1 MKNIKEFI
9 PLWKLVKEDK
19 CKFIIATSLII
30 ISNFLGVVSGYLI
43 GEATQYLTDTKYTMS
58 ILYLVIYIIVNSV
71 EDVGLYNTGSCMLE
85 LIESK
90 VSRKLGYFT
99 YKKAI
104 NLPAYA
110 YEKTSSGEVINR
122 IVSDA
127 DSLSFAFSRLVALIS
142 SLTASLVVLVYI
154 FINSW
159 VLGIEIVIFVGLL
172 YLVISKY
179 DPMLIN
185 VHKERKK
192 SQDKFTSLVNE
203 SIRGIREIKTL
214 GVKNNLISNMK
225 EIVTSVFNKSK
236 EEISIRKT
244 YNTLT
249 FLLKIFLEGV
259 VFITCAFLIYKGNI
273 TIGFFI
279 TMTYYIYRFTNLI
292 DNINNFSQTYQ
303 KIVVSLQRV
312 NEILEN
318 RLYEDEKFGVEK
330 ISKVKGLIEFKNVSF
345 AYPNE
350 DNIINDFNIKL
361 EPNKKIAIVGKSGQG
376 KSTLFNLIT
385 RIFDAKEGLITLDN
399 INMKDLTEEELRKHI
414 SIIRQ
419 EPFIFNRTI
428 LENFK
433 IIDKNIE
440 LEEISKY
447 TKMAYLDDYIM
458 SLPDKYDTVL
468 GEGGVNLSGGQK
480 QRLSIARTLAK
491 NSEVILFDEATS
503 ALDNSSQ
510 DYIKKTIDNLIKDHT
525 VVIVAHRL
533 STIMDADII
542 YLVDKGKV
550 VDSGTHNELL
560 KTNKTYKNLYE
571 TESFNK
577 AVKDNN
583 KMTYKPIALLG
594 EQVAAGT
601 NYAVLALGES
611 NGDTKTYSINL
622 LTIYREL
629 DGNSTLISSAN
640 VPLAQYTK

>member
-244 YNTLT
+244 YNTFT

-440 LEEISKY
+440 LEEIRKY

-491 NSEVILFDEATS
+491 NSEVILLDEATS

-571 TESFNK
+571 TES
-577 AVKDNN
+577 
-583 KMTYKPIALLG
+583 L
-594 EQVAAGT
+594 
-601 NYAVLALGES
+601 
-611 NGDTKTYSINL
+611 
-622 LTIYREL
+622 
-629 DGNSTLISSAN
+629 NS
-640 VPLAQYTK
+640 

>member
-30 ISNFLGVVSGYLI
+30 ISNFLGVISGYLI

-58 ILYLVIYIIVNSV
+58 ILYLVIYVIFNSV

-122 IVSDA
+122 IVNDA
-127 DSLSFAFSRLVALIS
+127 DTLSFAFSRLVALIS
-142 SLTASLVVLVYI
+142 SLTASLIVLVYI

-159 VLGIEIVIFVGLL
+159 VLGIEIIIFVGIL
-172 YLVISKY
+172 YLVINKY

-192 SQDKFTSLVNE
+192 VQDKFTSLVNE

-214 GVKNNLISNMK
+214 GVKNNLMSNMK
-225 EIVTSVFNKSK
+225 EIIKSIFDKSK
-236 EEISIRKT
+236 EEVSIRKK
-244 YNTLT
+244 YNALT

-259 VFITCAFLIYKGNI
+259 VFITCAFLIYKESI
-273 TIGFFI
+273 TIGFFV

-303 KIVVSLQRV
+303 KLIVSLQRV

-318 RLYEDEKFGVEK
+318 RLYEDEIFGNEK
-330 ISKVKGLIEFKNVSF
+330 INKVKGLIEFKNVSF
-345 AYPNE
+345 SYPDE
-350 DNIINDFNIKL
+350 DNIINNFNIKL

-385 RIFDAKEGLITLDN
+385 RVFDVKEGLITLDDIN
-399 INMKDLTEEELRKHI
+399 IKDLTEEELRKHI

-433 IIDKNIE
+433 IIDKDIK
-440 LEEISKY
+440 LEDIRKY

-458 SLPDKYDTVL
+458 SLPNKYDTVL

-560 KTNKTYKNLYE
+560 KTNKTYKKLYE
-571 TESFNK
+571 TES
-577 AVKDNN
+577 
-583 KMTYKPIALLG
+583 L
-594 EQVAAGT
+594 
-601 NYAVLALGES
+601 
-611 NGDTKTYSINL
+611 
-622 LTIYREL
+622 
-629 DGNSTLISSAN
+629 NS
-640 VPLAQYTK
+640 

>member
-30 ISNFLGVVSGYLI
+30 ISNFLGVISGYLI

-58 ILYLVIYIIVNSV
+58 ILYLVIYVIFNSV

-122 IVSDA
+122 IVNDA
-127 DSLSFAFSRLVALIS
+127 DTLSFAFSRLVALIS
-142 SLTASLVVLVYI
+142 SLTASLIVLVYI

-159 VLGIEIVIFVGLL
+159 VLGIEIIIFVGIL
-172 YLVISKY
+172 YLVINKY

-192 SQDKFTSLVNE
+192 VQDKFTSLVNE

-214 GVKNNLISNMK
+214 GVKNNLMSNMR
-225 EIVTSVFNKSK
+225 EIIKSIFDKSK
-236 EEISIRKT
+236 EEVSIRKK
-244 YNTLT
+244 YNALT

-259 VFITCAFLIYKGNI
+259 VFITCAFLIYKGSI
-273 TIGFFI
+273 TIGFFV

-303 KIVVSLQRV
+303 KLIVSLQRV

-318 RLYEDEKFGVEK
+318 RLYEDEIFGNEK
-330 ISKVKGLIEFKNVSF
+330 INKVKGIIEFKNVSF
-345 AYPNE
+345 SYPDE
-350 DNIINDFNIKL
+350 DNILNDFNIKL

-385 RIFDAKEGLITLDN
+385 RVFDVKEGLITLDDIN
-399 INMKDLTEEELRKHI
+399 IKDLTEEELRKHI

-433 IIDKNIE
+433 IINKDIE
-440 LEEISKY
+440 LEDIRKY
-447 TKMAYLDDYIM
+447 TKMSYLDDYIM
-458 SLPDKYDTVL
+458 SLPNGYDTVL

-571 TESFNK
+571 TES
-577 AVKDNN
+577 
-583 KMTYKPIALLG
+583 L
-594 EQVAAGT
+594 
-601 NYAVLALGES
+601 
-611 NGDTKTYSINL
+611 
-622 LTIYREL
+622 
-629 DGNSTLISSAN
+629 NS
-640 VPLAQYTK
+640 

>member
-122 IVSDA
+122 IVNDA
-127 DSLSFAFSRLVALIS
+127 DTLSFAFSRLVALIS
-142 SLTASLVVLVYI
+142 SLTASLIVLVYI

-159 VLGIEIVIFVGLL
+159 VLGIEIIIFVGIL
-172 YLVISKY
+172 YLVINKY

-192 SQDKFTSLVNE
+192 VQDKFTSLVNE

-214 GVKNNLISNMK
+214 GVKNNLMSNMR
-225 EIVTSVFNKSK
+225 EIIKSIFDKSK
-236 EEISIRKT
+236 EEVSIRKK
-244 YNTLT
+244 YNALT

-259 VFITCAFLIYKGNI
+259 VFITCAFLIYKGSI
-273 TIGFFI
+273 TIGFFV

-303 KIVVSLQRV
+303 KLIVSLQRV

-318 RLYEDEKFGVEK
+318 RLYEDEIFGNEK
-330 ISKVKGLIEFKNVSF
+330 INKVKGIIEFKNVSF
-345 AYPNE
+345 SYPDE
-350 DNIINDFNIKL
+350 DNILNDFNIKL

-385 RIFDAKEGLITLDN
+385 RVFDVKEGLITLDDIN
-399 INMKDLTEEELRKHI
+399 IKDLTEEELRKHI

-433 IIDKNIE
+433 IINKDIE
-440 LEEISKY
+440 LEEIRKY
-447 TKMAYLDDYIM
+447 TKMSYLDDYIM
-458 SLPDKYDTVL
+458 SLPNGYDTIL

-560 KTNKTYKNLYE
+560 KTNKTYKKLYE
-571 TESFNK
+571 TES
-577 AVKDNN
+577 
-583 KMTYKPIALLG
+583 L
-594 EQVAAGT
+594 
-601 NYAVLALGES
+601 
-611 NGDTKTYSINL
+611 
-622 LTIYREL
+622 
-629 DGNSTLISSAN
+629 NS
-640 VPLAQYTK
+640 

>member
-58 ILYLVIYIIVNSV
+58 ILYLVIYVIFNSV

-122 IVSDA
+122 IVNDA
-127 DSLSFAFSRLVALIS
+127 DTLSFAFSRLVALIS
-142 SLTASLVVLVYI
+142 SLTASLIVLVYI

-159 VLGIEIVIFVGLL
+159 VLGIEIIIFVGIL
-172 YLVISKY
+172 YLVINKY

-192 SQDKFTSLVNE
+192 VQDKFTSLVNE

-214 GVKNNLISNMK
+214 GVKNNLMSNMR
-225 EIVTSVFNKSK
+225 EIIKSIFDKSK
-236 EEISIRKT
+236 EEVSIRKK
-244 YNTLT
+244 YNALT

-259 VFITCAFLIYKGNI
+259 VFITCAFLIYKGSI
-273 TIGFFI
+273 TIGFFV

-303 KIVVSLQRV
+303 KLIVSLQRV

-318 RLYEDEKFGVEK
+318 RLYEDEIFGNEK
-330 ISKVKGLIEFKNVSF
+330 INKVKGIIEFKNVSF
-345 AYPNE
+345 SYPDE
-350 DNIINDFNIKL
+350 DNILNDFNIKL

-385 RIFDAKEGLITLDN
+385 RVFDVKEGLITLDDIN
-399 INMKDLTEEELRKHI
+399 IKDLTEEELRKHI

-433 IIDKNIE
+433 IINKDIE
-440 LEEISKY
+440 LEEIRKY
-447 TKMAYLDDYIM
+447 TKMSYLDDYIM
-458 SLPDKYDTVL
+458 SLPNGYDTIL

-560 KTNKTYKNLYE
+560 KTNKTYKKLYE
-571 TESFNK
+571 TES
-577 AVKDNN
+577 
-583 KMTYKPIALLG
+583 L
-594 EQVAAGT
+594 
-601 NYAVLALGES
+601 
-611 NGDTKTYSINL
+611 
-622 LTIYREL
+622 
-629 DGNSTLISSAN
+629 NS
-640 VPLAQYTK
+640 